1 MEVNKSEYKLFFDE
15 IKEQIRKSQYKA
27 MKLVNKALIDLYW
40 TIGKMIVLKQEK
52 QGWGKSIVEVL
63 AQDLQKEF
71 PGVQGY
77 SISNLWRMRSFY
89 IEYHSDTN
97 LAPLVR
103 EIGWSHNIVI
113 FEKCKEAL
121 EREYYIK
128 LTKQFGWTKAVLI
141 HQIENKNYEKFLMN
155 QTNFEKT
162 IAADYRDQAKLAIK
176 DEYSFDFLEMSED
189 YRERELELGLLKN
202 IRKFLM
208 EMGSDFAFM
217 GNQYR
222 MIVEDDEFFIDLLL
236 YHRRLKSMIA
246 IDLKV
251 VKFKPEFIGQM
262 QFYLTALDEQI
273 KDEHENP
280 SIGIIICKE
289 KNRTVVEYALKDV
302 NKPIGV
308 ATYIVKDSLPESMK
322 NYLPSANE
330 IAERLENFFDE
341 EE

>member
-1 MEVNKSEYKLFFDE
+1 MEVNKSEYKIFFEE
-15 IKEQIRKSQYKA
+15 IKEQIRKSQYEA
-27 MKLVNKALIDLYW
+27 MKLVNKALIDLYR
-40 TIGKMIVLKQEK
+40 TIGKMIVEKQEE
-52 QGWGKSIVEVL
+52 QGWGKSIVETL
-63 AQDLQKEF
+63 SEDLQKEY

-77 SISNLWRMRSFY
+77 SSRNLWRMRSFY
-89 IEYHSDTN
+89 IEYKDVIKMP
-97 LAPLVR
+97 PLVA
-103 EIGWSHNIVI
+103 EIGWSHNMVI
-113 FEKCKEAL
+113 LDKCKDNL
-121 EREYYIK
+121 EREFYIK
-128 LTKQFGWTKAVLI
+128 MTKKYGWTKAVLI
-141 HQIENKNYEKFLMN
+141 HQIENKNYEKFLLN
-155 QTNFEKT
+155 QTNFDKT
-162 IAADYRDQAKLAIK
+162 ITEDYRDQAKLAIK

-222 MIVEDDEFFIDLLL
+222 MVIEEDEFFIDLLL
-236 YHRRLKSMIA
+236 YHRRLRSMIA

-273 KDEHENP
+273 KEDHENP

-308 ATYIVKDSLPESMK
+308 ATYTIKDSLPEAMK
-322 NYLPSANE
+322 NYLPSAEE
-330 IAERLENFFDE
+330 IAERLESFFDDE
-341 EE
+341 E

>member
-1 MEVNKSEYKLFFDE
+1 MEINKSEYRIFFED
-15 IKEQIRKSQYKA
+15 IKEQIRKSQYEA
-27 MKLVNKALIDLYW
+27 FKLVNKELIDLYW
-40 TIGKMIVLKQEK
+40 TIGKIIVEKQEK

-63 AQDLQKEF
+63 SEDLQKEF

-89 IEYHSDTN
+89 IEYQADTK

-113 FEKCKEAL
+113 FEKCKDAL

-128 LTKQFGWTKAVLI
+128 MTKQFGWTKAVLI
-141 HQIENKNYEKFLMN
+141 HQIENKNYEMFLMN
-155 QTNFEKT
+155 QTNFDKT

-222 MIVEDDEFFIDLLL
+222 MIVEGDEFFIDLLL
-236 YHRRLKSMIA
+236 YHRRLRSMIA

-251 VKFKPEFIGQM
+251 VKFKPGFIGQM

-273 KDEHENP
+273 KEDHENP

-289 KNRTVVEYALKDV
+289 KNRTIVEYALKDV

-308 ATYIVKDSLPESMK
+308 ATYTIKDSLPESMK
-322 NYLPSANE
+322 NYLPSAEE
-330 IAERLENFFDE
+330 IAERLESFFDDE
-341 EE
+341 E

>member
-1 MEVNKSEYKLFFDE
+1 MELNKSEYKIFFEE
-15 IKEQIRKSQYKA
+15 IKEQIRKSQYEA
-27 MKLVNKALIDLYW
+27 LKLVNKELIDLYW
-40 TIGKMIVLKQEK
+40 TIGKMIVEKQEK
-52 QGWGKSIVEVL
+52 QRWGNSIVEVL
-63 AQDLQKEF
+63 SEDLQKEF
-71 PGVQGY
+71 PGVQGH
-77 SISNLWRMRSFY
+77 SSVNLWRMRKFY
-89 IEYHSDTN
+89 LEYKDVTKLS
-97 LAPLVR
+97 PLVR
-103 EIGWSHNIVI
+103 EIGWSHNTVI
-113 FEKCKEAL
+113 IDKCKDAL

-128 LTKQFGWTKAVLI
+128 MTKQFGWTKAVLI

-155 QTNFEKT
+155 QTNFDKT
-162 IAADYRDQAKLAIK
+162 ISADYRDQAKLAIK

-236 YHRRLKSMIA
+236 YHRTLRSMIA
-246 IDLKV
+246 IELKV

-273 KDEHENP
+273 KQDHENP

-308 ATYIVKDSLPESMK
+308 ATYTIQDSLPESMK
-322 NYLPSANE
+322 NYLPSAEE
-330 IAERLENFFDE
+330 IAKRLESFFDE
-341 EE
+341 

>member
-1 MEVNKSEYKLFFDE
+1 
-15 IKEQIRKSQYKA
+15 
-27 MKLVNKALIDLYW
+27 
-40 TIGKMIVLKQEK
+40 
-52 QGWGKSIVEVL
+52 
-63 AQDLQKEF
+63 
-71 PGVQGY
+71 
-77 SISNLWRMRSFY
+77 MRSFY
-89 IEYHSDTN
+89 IEYQADTK

-113 FEKCKEAL
+113 FEKCKDAL
-121 EREYYIK
+121 EREYYSK
-128 LTKQFGWTKAVLI
+128 MTKQFGWTKAVLI
-141 HQIENKNYEKFLMN
+141 HQIENKNYEMFLMN
-155 QTNFEKT
+155 QTNFDKT

-189 YRERELELGLLKN
+189 YRERELELGLLKI

-222 MIVEDDEFFIDLLL
+222 MIVEGDEFFIDLLL
-236 YHRRLKSMIA
+236 YHRRLRSMIA

-251 VKFKPEFIGQM
+251 VKFKPGFIGQM

-273 KDEHENP
+273 KEDHENP

-289 KNRTVVEYALKDV
+289 KNRTIVEYALKDV

-308 ATYIVKDSLPESMK
+308 ATYTIKDSLPESMK
-322 NYLPSANE
+322 NYLPSAEE
-330 IAERLENFFDE
+330 IAERLESFFDDE
-341 EE
+341 E

>member
-1 MEVNKSEYKLFFDE
+1 MEINKTEYKHFFE
-15 IKEQIRKSQYKA
+15 EVKEQIRKAQYQA
-27 MKLVNKALIDLYW
+27 MKLVNKELISLYW
-40 TIGKMIVLKQEK
+40 NLGKKIVEKQE
-52 QGWGKSIVEVL
+52 QYGWGKSVVQTL
-63 AQDLQKEF
+63 AEDLQKEY
-71 PGVQGY
+71 PGMLGY
-77 SISNLWRMRSFY
+77 SAVNLWRMRRFY
-89 IEYHSDTN
+89 VEYHKVIKLS
-97 LAPLVR
+97 PLVT

-113 FEKCKEAL
+113 IDKCKDNL
-121 EREYYIK
+121 EREFYIK
-128 LTKQFGWTKAVLI
+128 MTKQYGWTKTVLI
-141 HQIENKNYEKFLMN
+141 HQIENKSYEKFLLN
-155 QTNFEKT
+155 QTNFDKT
-162 IAADYRDQAKLAIK
+162 ITEDYRAQAKLAIK

-189 YRERELELGLLKN
+189 YQERELELGLLKN

-222 MIVEDDEFFIDLLL
+222 MIVDEDEFFIDLLL
-236 YHRRLKSMIA
+236 YHRKLRSMIA
-246 IDLKV
+246 IELKV

-273 KDEHENP
+273 KEDHENP

-308 ATYIVKDSLPESMK
+308 ATYTIKDSLPESMK
-322 NYLPSANE
+322 NYLPSAEE
-330 IAERLENFFDE
+330 IAERLESFFDE

>member
-1 MEVNKSEYKLFFDE
+1 MEINKSEYRIFFED
-15 IKEQIRKSQYKA
+15 IKEQIRKSQYEA
-27 MKLVNKALIDLYW
+27 FKLVNKELIDLYW
-40 TIGKMIVLKQEK
+40 TIGKMIVEKQEK

-63 AQDLQKEF
+63 SEDLQKEF

-89 IEYHSDTN
+89 IEYQADTK

-113 FEKCKEAL
+113 FEKCKDAL

-128 LTKQFGWTKAVLI
+128 MTKQFGWTKAVLI
-141 HQIENKNYEKFLMN
+141 HQIENKNYEMFLMN
-155 QTNFEKT
+155 QTNFDKT

-189 YRERELELGLLKN
+189 YRERELELGLLKI

-222 MIVEDDEFFIDLLL
+222 MIVEGDEFFIDLLL
-236 YHRRLKSMIA
+236 YHRRLRSMIA

-251 VKFKPEFIGQM
+251 VKFKPGFIGQM

-273 KDEHENP
+273 KEDHENP

-289 KNRTVVEYALKDV
+289 KNRTIVEYALKDV

-308 ATYIVKDSLPESMK
+308 ATYTIKDSLPESMK
-322 NYLPSANE
+322 NYLPSAEE
-330 IAERLENFFDE
+330 IAERLESFFDDE
-341 EE
+341 E

>member
-1 MEVNKSEYKLFFDE
+1 MEVNKSEYKIFFEE
-15 IKEQIRKSQYKA
+15 IKEQIRKSQYEA
-27 MKLVNKALIDLYW
+27 LKLVNKELIDLYW
-40 TIGKMIVLKQEK
+40 TIGKMIVEKQEK

-63 AQDLQKEF
+63 SEDLQKEF

-77 SISNLWRMRSFY
+77 SSVNLWRMRKFCL
-89 IEYHSDTN
+89 EYKDVTKLS
-97 LAPLVR
+97 PLVR
-103 EIGWSHNIVI
+103 EIGWSHNTVI
-113 FEKCKEAL
+113 IDKCKEAL

-128 LTKQFGWTKAVLI
+128 MTKQFGWTKAVLI

-155 QTNFEKT
+155 QTNFDKT

-222 MIVEDDEFFIDLLL
+222 MVVEDDEFFIDLLL
-236 YHRRLKSMIA
+236 YHRRLRSMIA

-273 KDEHENP
+273 KEDHENP

-308 ATYIVKDSLPESMK
+308 ATYTIKDSLPESMK
-322 NYLPSANE
+322 NYLPSAEE
-330 IAERLENFFDE
+330 IAERLESFFDE